1 MTKNRIT
8 RSSLFVIAALLAA
21 AAAVQGAPQP
31 TQPANLAA
39 GRHQY
44 ERARTM
50 ERSLEKRLGGTRTVS
65 QYLNV
70 VNAFRHVA
78 ALTASPAVVT
88 PSILEIG
95 RLYEQMGHLFDRKY
109 FQGAVNA
116 YQYLLH
122 QYPRT
127 RYGPE
132 AVYAIARIEQG
143 PLENP
148 ALARQYLES
157 LIAEYPSSDEADH
170 ARLELAENPPPRETA
185 QEESRSPRRE
195 ASRHAAGTD
204 FKPATGET
212 TETAAPPANGATLEP
227 ISAPLNGGLASN
239 HPARVGSVVSEES
252 HGQTRI
258 VIALNGPVKFASSF
272 IPRPR
277 RVFFDLSKAYLVHP
291 HGTTLDVRSR
301 FVGNVRVAQNER
313 RVVRIVIDVA
323 RGSGY
328 SASLL
333 RNPYRLLISVGKV
346 GAAAPGAASAA
357 GSAVNSAAS
366 ANEMPAKGNLT
377 PARPLRDSATTSLT
391 RALGLKIYRIVIDPG
406 HGGFDTGTIGPNG
419 LEEKTVCLDIARRLG
434 RLIEQRLPGT
444 EVIYTRDSDV
454 FIPLEERTRIA
465 NDKKADLFISIHA
478 NSSHDP
484 DARGVE
490 AYYLN
495 FTTSPHAMAVAAREN
510 ALAQEPVHKLQSLL
524 QKISLNDKIDESRE
538 FAADVD
544 HSLVHELRLAHVVT
558 HDRGVKKAPFVVL
571 IGAHMPSILVEVSF
585 LSNPTD
591 DSLLGRPSYQQRI
604 ALGLFDGV
612 RRYIS
617 SLNSLASSAATSE
630 ASNNRR

>member
-8 RSSLFVIAALLAA
+8 RSSLLVIAALFAA
-21 AAAVQGAPQP
+21 AAAAQGAPQP
-31 TQPANLAA
+31 TQSANLAA
-39 GRHQY
+39 GRRQY
-44 ERARTM
+44 ERARKM
-50 ERSLEKRLGGTRTVS
+50 EKSLERRVGGTRT
-65 QYLNV
+65 QTEYLNV
-70 VNAFRHVA
+70 IKAFRHVA
-78 ALTASPAVVT
+78 LITPSPAVVT

-95 RLYEQMGHLFDRKY
+95 RLYEQMGHLFDRQY
-109 FQGAVNA
+109 FHKAVDT
-116 YQYLLH
+116 YQYLLRE
-122 QYPRT
+122 YPRT

-132 AVYAIARIEQG
+132 AVYAIAKLQEG
-143 PLENP
+143 PLGNP
-148 ALARQYLES
+148 ALGRKFLES
-157 LIAEYPSSDEADH
+157 LIEKYPSSDQADQ
-170 ARLELAENPPPRETA
+170 ARLELAESPQNRETT
-185 QEESRSPRRE
+185 EEDARSARRE
-195 ASRHAAGTD
+195 ASRHTVGEGS
-204 FKPATGET
+204 KPAP
-212 TETAAPPANGATLEP
+212 TAANEATATSAADATLEP
-227 ISAPLNGGLASN
+227 VSAPLAGGSAG
-239 HPARVGSVVSEES
+239 PRPTRVRSVVSEQTDDE
-252 HGQTRI
+252 TRI
-258 VIALNGPVKFASSF
+258 VIALNGPVKFDSSF

-291 HGTTLDVRSR
+291 HGMTLDLNTR
-301 FVGNVRVAQNER
+301 FVGKVRVAQNEPH
-313 RVVRIVIDVA
+313 VVRIVLDVA
-323 RGSGY
+323 GGAGY

-346 GAAAPGAASAA
+346 GSAAPDAASAGGPA
-357 GSAVNSAAS
+357 NSSPAAE
-366 ANEMPAKGNLT
+366 NEMPAKGNVT
-377 PARPLRDSATTSLT
+377 PARPLRDGATTSLT

-434 RLIEQRLPGT
+434 RMIEQRLPGT
-444 EVIYTRDSDV
+444 QVIYTRDSDV
-454 FIPLEERTRIA
+454 FVPLEQRTRIA

-478 NSSHDP
+478 NSSRDP

-495 FTTSPHAMAVAAREN
+495 FTTSPHALAVAAREN

-538 FAADVD
+538 FAVDVD

-591 DSLLGRPSYQQRI
+591 DHLLGRPSYQQRI

-617 SLNSLASSAATSE
+617 SLNSLASNAGTSE